1 MYEKKVQGELSLEKV
16 ETQEL
21 PEMPVGIEIPM
32 HDIEMSLEGAEFV
45 IQDTEDSQE
54 ISLEGTEFVIQEDGE
69 SQGDD
74 TPEVPNQ
81 STKLLEDM
89 LTQTFQ
95 ENSQISLE
103 EKDKTEIQGKDI
115 ELGFRVTDDP
125 IRR

>member
-1 MYEKKVQGELSLEKV
+1 
-16 ETQEL
+16 
-21 PEMPVGIEIPM
+21 MPGGIEIPM
-32 HDIEMSLEGAEFV
+32 DDVEMSLEGAEFV

-54 ISLEGTEFVIQEDGE
+54 ISLEGAEFVIQEDGE

-95 ENSQISLE
+95 ENSQIFLE
-103 EKDKTEIQGKDI
+103 ERDKTEIQGKDI

-125 IRR
+125 IIR